1 GIQAM
6 DLVARKMADGGEAAQ
21 ALIDEMQAVAEEARA
36 RNGDL
41 GDPVWQATESLRE
54 ATEWLVAQKDLNVRF
69 AGAVPFLS
77 AFARVLGGHY
87 HLKAAMEEA
96 EDGPRTKL
104 ARFYINRLLPEHVG
118 LLAQSMVGS
127 TDLYAL
133 RPEEMY
139 A

>member
-1 GIQAM
+1 
-6 DLVARKMADGGEAAQ
+6 
-21 ALIDEMQAVAEEARA
+21 
-36 RNGDL
+36 
-41 GDPVWQATESLRE
+41 
-54 ATEWLVAQKDLNVRF
+54 
-69 AGAVPFLS
+69 
-77 AFARVLGGHY
+77 
-87 HLKAAMEEA
+87 MEEA